1 MFQCKIF
8 LSNEID
14 FLKQQKEEYEVST
27 KTQQEN
33 LNELLEQKQLLIQQT
48 CEAELQIE
56 KLKSERIV
64 LELEYN
70 ETHLESKH
78 ETEKQNREIT
88 ILKEQINVKVKQ
100 LENLNNEIK
109 QIETNYNAEQNKFSE
124 KHSELDQAV
133 ERLGAE
139 KKTVIQQ
146 LSEATENL
154 KKSQKECDNL
164 SYYIVKMENKKA
176 QLIAPEKEAAVV
188 RFKKPR
194 NFDETSESSI
204 EAQPIAAL
212 RKMYYKKMK
221 VDKSKNK

>member
-27 KTQQEN
+27 KTQEEKI
-33 LNELLEQKQLLIQQT
+33 NELLEQKQSLIQQT
-48 CEAELQIE
+48 SEAELQIE

-70 ETHLESKH
+70 ETHLGSKL
-78 ETEKQNREIT
+78 ETEKQDKELN
-88 ILKEQINVKVKQ
+88 ILKEQVNAKAKQ
-100 LENLNNEIK
+100 LENLNDEIK
-109 QIETNYNAEQNKFSE
+109 QIETDYNEEQNEFSE
-124 KHSELDQAV
+124 KHRELDQAV

-154 KKSQKECDNL
+154 KKLQKDCDNL

-194 NFDETSESSI
+194 NFDETSESSV

-221 VDKSKNK
+221 VDKSKKK